1 MTTWTAITTLPDN
14 PSAQALALAVENV
27 HPTPIGI
34 ACLEIEDGSG
44 LYEVAAYFD
53 EKPDEIGLSI
63 LTTIHAQKPFIISKL
78 DDTDWVAQVRRELTP
93 VRAGRFLVYGS
104 HDRSVLAPSD
114 IGLEIEAA
122 MAFGTGHH
130 GTTLGCLQL
139 TDELFHSG
147 LRPRRI
153 ADIGTG
159 TGILAMAAA
168 RRFPD
173 ATVIA
178 SDIES
183 ISVATSKANFAVN
196 KTKRIRVV
204 EAMGF
209 NHPLHRENAPYD
221 LIYANIL
228 ARPLRRLAPE
238 MYRNANKGGYVILS
252 GILRRQGAGVVS
264 TYVANGFHLVDKREI
279 GEWVSFVFKKG

>member
-14 PSAQALALAVENV
+14 ASAQALALAVENLN
-27 HPTPIGI
+27 PAPIGI

-44 LYEVAAYFD
+44 LFEVAAYFD
-53 EKPDEIGLSI
+53 EKPDELGLTI
-63 LTTIHAQKPFIISKL
+63 LTTIHDQKPFAISKL
-78 DDTDWVAQVRRELTP
+78 DDTDWVAQVKRELTP
-93 VRAGRFLVYGS
+93 VRAGKFLVYGA
-104 HDRSVLAPSD
+104 HDRHILGPSD

-130 GTTLGCLQL
+130 GTTLGCLEL
-139 TDELFHSG
+139 TNELYTSG
-147 LRPRRI
+147 MRPRRI

-173 ATVIA
+173 AKVIA

-196 KTKRIRVV
+196 KTKHIRVI

-209 NHPLHRENAPYD
+209 NHPLHRANAPYD

-238 MYRNANKGGYVILS
+238 MFRNLASGGNVILS
-252 GILRRQGAGVVS
+252 GILRRQGAGVVA
-264 TYVANGFHLVDKREI
+264 TYTANGFRLQGKREI
-279 GEWVSFVFKKG
+279 GEWVSFVFVK

>member
-1 MTTWTAITTLPDN
+1 MTTWTAITTLSDM
-14 PSAQALALAVENV
+14 PSAEALALAVENLNQA
-27 HPTPIGI
+27 PMGI

-44 LYEVAAYFD
+44 LFEVAAYFD
-53 EKPDEIGLSI
+53 TKPDELALKI
-63 LTTIHAQKPFIISKL
+63 LTTIHGQKDFVISKL
-78 DDTDWVAQVRRELTP
+78 DDTDWVAQVKRELTP
-93 VRAGRFLVYGS
+93 VRAGRFLIHSS
-104 HDRSVLAPSD
+104 HDKSALGPSD

-130 GTTLGCLQL
+130 GTTLGCLEL
-139 TDELFHSG
+139 TNELYFKG
-147 LRPRRI
+147 IRPRRI

-168 RRFPD
+168 LRFPD
-173 ATVIA
+173 ARIIA

-183 ISVATSKANFAVN
+183 ISVATAKANFAVN
-196 KTKRIRVV
+196 KTKHIRVV
-204 EAMGF
+204 EAVGF

-238 MYRNANKGGYVILS
+238 MYKNVSTGGHVILS
-252 GILRRQGAGVVS
+252 GILKTQGTGVIS
-264 TYVANGFHLVDKREI
+264 TYTSNGFNLVSKRGI
-279 GEWVSFVFKKG
+279 GEWISFVFVK